1 MCGEKLVSRY
11 GKLLIQT
18 TIGEG
23 FGQLFQPLFQH
34 MPACAFI
41 LPVEEAL
48 WDIVRSLGQYTV
60 LWTTRVL
67 SERVLGKKREDPM
80 TTFVDTPVNL
90 EAPDRLPS
98 STDTLSTEEVIR
110 LAQRIERGRTA
121 AQRPW
126 LPGHVAL
133 IEEGERARRRLIEA
147 NLGLVIWVA
156 RKYRGWDLEMD
167 LIQEGN
173 LGLMHAV
180 EKFDYRK
187 GYKFGTYAI
196 WWIRQAI
203 WRALTEQMRMIR
215 LPLYQAERLKKLMRA
230 QQRLWQQR
238 EAEPTLEELA
248 AEQSDF
254 TVPQIL
260 QLLEI
265 AQKQAPLSLDI
276 TIRVG
281 DGEIPLAEELEDDP
295 AGRPEQVLLTST
307 LQQRIKELLAGL
319 TPRERQVL
327 RLRYGLDGGNERTL
341 HEVARAT
348 GLSHEGVRGVEAR
361 ALQKLYPLS
370 GDLRVYLS
378 E

>member
-1 MCGEKLVSRY
+1 
-11 GKLLIQT
+11 
-18 TIGEG
+18 
-23 FGQLFQPLFQH
+23 
-34 MPACAFI
+34 MPACVFI
-41 LPVEEAL
+41 LPVEEEAL

-67 SERVLGKKREDPM
+67 NEFSEKKREDPM

-110 LAQRIERGRTA
+110 LAQLIERGRTA
-121 AQRPW
+121 AQCPW

-230 QQRLWQQR
+230 QQRLWQR
-238 EAEPTLEELA
+238 LEVEPTLEELA
-248 AEQSDF
+248 AEQGDL
-254 TVPQIL
+254 TVSQIL
-260 QLLEI
+260 QLLEM
-265 AQKQAPLSLDI
+265 AQKQAPLSLDL
-276 TIRVG
+276 TKRVG
-281 DGEIPLAEELEDDP
+281 DGEIPLVEELEDDP
-295 AGRPEQVLLTST
+295 EDRPEQVLLTSM

-327 RLRYGLDGGNERTL
+327 QLRYGLDGGNERTL